1 MDPLRAME
9 KIKSDMIGYNPLGEF
24 SAVPKELRR

>member
-9 KIKSDMIGYNPLGEF
+9 KIKSDMIGYYPLGEF
-24 SAVPKELRR
+24 SAAPKEPHR